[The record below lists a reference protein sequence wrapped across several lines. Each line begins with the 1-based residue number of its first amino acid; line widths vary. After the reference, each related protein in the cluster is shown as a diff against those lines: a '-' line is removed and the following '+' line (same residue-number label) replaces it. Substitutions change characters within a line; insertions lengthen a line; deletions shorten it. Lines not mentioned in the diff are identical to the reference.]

1 MLLQT
6 YQTHTGLLVALQRE
20 GDRGSYEFVVSITGG
35 LIKELLRTP
44 DKKAATTYFKGLV
57 KTYEEYK
64 ASVANVV

>member
-1 MLLQT
+1 MLQT
-6 YQTHTGLLVALQRE
+6 YQTQTGLLIALQDE
-20 GDRGSYEFVVSITGG
+20 EEEFVVSITGG